1 MGTESRIRRNQI
13 CRGWGK
19 NILDRGNS
27 NCKCL
32 FLILLKGELQQ
43 SANLCSLISFN
54 AFALSVSYFVGLFL
68 RHMILAYSKLSFSQ
82 VFKLYTAL
90 QQYFQN
96 GEKKA
101 VEDADMELASREEG
115 ERKMEKEELDVSI
128 R

>member
-1 MGTESRIRRNQI
+1 MEGIPTSSVSFLF
-13 CRGWGK
+13 CGK
-19 NILDRGNS
+19 NCNKLSSD
-27 NCKCL
+27 
-32 FLILLKGELQQ
+32 
-43 SANLCSLISFN
+43 LCTLISFN
-54 AFALSVSYFVGLFL
+54 AFPSSASHFVGLFL

-101 VEDADMELASREEG
+101 AEDTDMELTREEG
-115 ERKMEKEELDVSI
+115 ERKMEKEELDLSV

>member
-1 MGTESRIRRNQI
+1 MKE
-13 CRGWGK
+13 
-19 NILDRGNS
+19 
-27 NCKCL
+27 
-32 FLILLKGELQQ
+32 ELQQ
-43 SANLCSLISFN
+43 VVIKFSISFN
-54 AFALSVSYFVGLFL
+54 AFTLSVSFVGLFL

-96 GEKKA
+96 GEKKT
-101 VEDADMELASREEG
+101 VEDADMELTNREEG